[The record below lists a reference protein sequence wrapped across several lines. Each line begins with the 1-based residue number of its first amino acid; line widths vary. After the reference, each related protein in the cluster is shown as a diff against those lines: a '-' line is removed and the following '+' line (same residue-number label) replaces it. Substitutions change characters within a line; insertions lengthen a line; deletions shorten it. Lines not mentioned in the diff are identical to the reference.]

1 MKKYFIGMSV
11 LVLAACGGGGSGG
24 LVASSGDYSVQYIRA
39 GSGGSVTAAA
49 AESNAAVT
57 GMVSEIGEAVDGTSV
72 DIGRSATNFNYNN
85 KVYTSHRLDDAE
97 FIFADEGFGGDITFH
112 VNDEGQID
120 KLIAGEGEFE
130 FERLSADANDANTK
144 FFRGQVNDDG
154 LIDVDLEYES
164 KGKTLPNGGLKY
176 SDFGGVNV
184 KSQTDHDEFIRD
196 GWRFVFAGGYE
207 FRKIDVNNIQ
217 NGGTF
222 NGKAVGDVVAIRNG
236 EGSGIA
242 KTLDGDATLNFSR
255 GNTQLVATF
264 PDWYTVTYTDN
275 NGSQN
280 MVLNNYAGTDTFRM
294 FRETQGVATFSG
306 TDMNE
311 IIDDGH
317 HVNDNALQ
325 ADVRYFGNN
334 GKRPIEAVGVMQ
346 VRDCPNDDC
355 TVGGAARREIRMNM
369 SFGVK

>member
-24 LVASSGDYSVQYIRA
+24 FVASSGDYSVSYVRA
-39 GSGGSVTAAA
+39 GSGGSVTADA

-57 GMVSEIGEAVDGTSV
+57 SMVSEIGEAVDGTSV
-72 DIGRSATNFNYNN
+72 DVGRSATNFNYNN
-85 KVYTSHRLDDAE
+85 KVYTSHKLDDAE

-112 VNDEGQID
+112 VNEDGQID
-120 KLIAGEGEFE
+120 KLIAGDGDFE
-130 FERLSADANDANTK
+130 FDRLSADANDANTR
-144 FFRGQVNDDG
+144 FFRGRVNDG
-154 LIDVDLEYES
+154 GMIDVDLEYES

-184 KSQTDHDEFIRD
+184 KSRTDHNQFIRD

-222 NGKAVGDVVAIRNG
+222 SGKAVGDVVVVHG
-236 EGSGIA
+236 EGNGTA
-242 KTLDGDATLNFSR
+242 RTLDGDATLHFSR
-255 GNTQLVATF
+255 GNTQLVAVF

-275 NGSQN
+275 NGSKN

-294 FRETQGVATFSG
+294 LRDTDGVATFNG
-306 TDMNE
+306 TDMND
-311 IIDDGH
+311 IIDEG
-317 HVNDNALQ
+317 NPAQESALQ
-325 ADVRYFGNN
+325 SDVRYFGNN

-346 VRDCPNDDC
+346 VRDCVGNNC
-355 TVGGAARREIRMNM
+355 TLDGVERDEVRMNM